1 MDFRSLCDV
10 QLKVQLSTSYNY
22 IPQSQE
28 YVLTVMEPKENVKI
42 VIKMDLIII
51 HLSVWLR

>member
-10 QLKVQLSTSYNY
+10 QLNAQLSTSYKY

-51 HLSVWLR
+51 HLSVF